1 VAEERFALAHWSRFS
16 EKRITLAGPQTDPE
30 GYVGRLSRVLR
41 GGDYDLLM
49 PGTELSLLPIS
60 ERRDLIEPYTRL
72 GLPPH
77 EVVVRALDKP
87 LLQSKAEAVGLA
99 SPRSIFCSSAEEAL
113 AAGLEFPLLVKPV
126 RSVAWAHGRIRQQGA
141 QIVSD
146 ATVLE
151 ATVAAVGI
159 PLTLQEYVPK
169 VTMVSCAAVRVGD
182 GRLLGLTFARYARTY
197 PSQVGMAALATT
209 MPPPKRL
216 SQQVE
221 ELLESIGWRGV
232 FELELLKVGENRFS
246 AIDLN
251 PRPFGWMALAIGA
264 GANLP
269 ALWCDHVL
277 GLRTVSPEEA
287 RVGVHYRWEDGDM
300 RNALT
305 LLRSGRLRSA
315 AAVLR
320 PHRHVIHAHFRIDD
334 PAPMVARVLAMAR
347 KVGPR
352 SIRGNCRPPAAGSTN
367 AQDSILSPPL
377 R

>member
-1 VAEERFALAHWSRFS
+1 MGTCARGDAGCGRTPCPASWFQLVRRGPRVLVTDAEHRSVLAACRGLAAAGYRVSTVAEERFALAHWSRFS

-169 VTMVSCAAVRVGD
+169 VTMVSCAAVRV
-182 GRLLGLTFARYARTY
+182 
-197 PSQVGMAALATT
+197 
-209 MPPPKRL
+209 
-216 SQQVE
+216 
-221 ELLESIGWRGV
+221 
-232 FELELLKVGENRFS
+232 
-246 AIDLN
+246 
-251 PRPFGWMALAIGA
+251 
-264 GANLP
+264 
-269 ALWCDHVL
+269 
-277 GLRTVSPEEA
+277 
-287 RVGVHYRWEDGDM
+287 
-300 RNALT
+300 
-305 LLRSGRLRSA
+305 
-315 AAVLR
+315 
-320 PHRHVIHAHFRIDD
+320 
-334 PAPMVARVLAMAR
+334 
-347 KVGPR
+347 
-352 SIRGNCRPPAAGSTN
+352 
-367 AQDSILSPPL
+367 
-377 R
+377 